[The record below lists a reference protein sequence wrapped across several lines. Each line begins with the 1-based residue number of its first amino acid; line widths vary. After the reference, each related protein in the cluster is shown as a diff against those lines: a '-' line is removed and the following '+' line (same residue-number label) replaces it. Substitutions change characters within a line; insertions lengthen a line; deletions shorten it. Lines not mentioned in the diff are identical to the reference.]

1 MKITTYTDP
10 NCFDTLASEWNLL
23 VAQSSASG
31 LFATREWLQT
41 WWQTLGEGDLHLVTL
56 RDDADKLLGIAPLFY
71 PSAGQISLVG
81 HKEVTDYVD
90 VIFARGHEA
99 ACYQALLDYLST
111 QAPAWHEFVIYNVPE
126 GSPTL
131 SVLPA
136 QAQAQGW
143 GATVEFEDVC
153 PQIALPASFD
163 AYLNLLDG
171 KERRELQRKLRRA
184 SEEVT
189 ITYASDRSKLDQDMG
204 DFIRLMMASTFAKSG
219 FMNPRME
226 QYFYA
231 QARRMFDAGWLQLA
245 FLEVEG
251 ERAAAYLN
259 FVYDGQVLV
268 YNSGLDP
275 AKFSYLSPGQVLIA
289 KLIEHAIAQ
298 KQRVFDFLQGN
309 EEYKYKLGGKDR
321 KVFIVRVTR

>member
-1 MKITTYTDP
+1 MKLTLYTTNDA
-10 NCFDTLASEWNLL
+10 FDTLASEWNDL
-23 VAQSSASG
+23 VARSSANG
-31 LFATREWLQT
+31 LFATREWLKT
-41 WWQTLGEGDLHLVTL
+41 WWLSLGEGNLHIVTMRDEAGQLV
-56 RDDADKLLGIAPLFY
+56 GIAPLFY
-71 PSAGQISLVG
+71 PSAEQISLVG

-99 ACYQALLDYLST
+99 ACYAALLDYLTT
-111 QAPAWHEFVIYNVPE
+111 QAPAWREFVIYNVPD

-131 SVLPA
+131 SELPT
-136 QAQAQGW
+136 QAQAKGW

-153 PQIALPASFD
+153 PQIALPSTFD

-184 SEEVT
+184 SEESAVT
-189 ITYASDRSKLDQDMG
+189 FTTDRAKLDGDMA

-231 QARRMFDAGWLQLA
+231 QARSMFDAGWLQLA

-275 AKFSYLSPGQVLIA
+275 AKFAYLSPGQVLIA
-289 KLIEHAIAQ
+289 KLIEHAITQ